1 MENAILSLIPIV
13 SVACFVVA
21 VFLFVCLIYKLKK
34 RRAEAKAS
42 PQNRQPLLDGNRVAE
57 EERGSGPRLY
67 KTIMNV
73 FYSHNEIRNVKKDNI
88 TVNVYNGG
96 KCSPRKEYNDS
107 SCQAEE
113 QTDSQPPHLKM
124 EDLKPSPTV
133 KDVEETTRKF
143 HNQHRN

>member
-1 MENAILSLIPIV
+1 MWIL
-13 SVACFVVA
+13 
-21 VFLFVCLIYKLKK
+21 
-34 RRAEAKAS
+34 AEAKAS
-42 PQNRQPLLDGNRVAE
+42 PQNRQPLLDGNKVAE

-73 FYSHNEIRNVKKDNI
+73 FYSHNEIRNVKKDDI

-124 EDLKPSPTV
+124 EDLKPSPV
-133 KDVEETTRKF
+133 SIRKCMIATF
-143 HNQHRN
+143 Q